1 VTVSDTATIEMLKKQ
16 EADLQFDAFDEN
28 EAFALGI
35 AVRDRAVREHLAIA
49 CDIRTWNRQ
58 LAFFAMPGTSP
69 VLADWIRRKN
79 FVVQRWGKS
88 SYRALLENNRER
100 LLRVDEGFDPAD
112 YALHGGAFPIRV
124 KGTGVIG
131 SVTISGLHEHDDHE
145 IARTAICERLGLK
158 AEDFALPPRPNA

>member
-1 VTVSDTATIEMLKKQ
+1 VSDTAIIEILKKQ

-28 EAFALGI
+28 EAFALAM
-35 AVRDRAVREHLAIA
+35 AVRDRAVREQLPIA
-49 CDIRTWNRQ
+49 CDVRTWNRQ
-58 LAFFAMPGTSP
+58 LVFFAMPRTPP

-88 SYRALLENNRER
+88 SYRALLENRRER
-100 LLRVDEGFDPAD
+100 LLPVDEGFDPAD

-131 SVTISGLHEHDDHE
+131 SVAISGLHEHDDHE
-145 IARTAICERLGLK
+145 IVRTAICERLGLE
-158 AEDFALPPRPNA
+158 AGDFALPPRSNA